1 MNLTHLPPWLD
12 AFAYR
17 FLQIAGPIE
26 PPTRL
31 KRTVIPRDIP
41 LNCLGVVSKT
51 ILKPPTWVRDKPA
64 AIIARLADTKNSV
77 EWKIN
82 RLKRPIILIALPRI
96 VGLIFPSLE
105 IINPDDGANNKKTT
119 INGS

>member
-1 MNLTHLPPWLD
+1 M
-12 AFAYR
+12 
-17 FLQIAGPIE
+17 E

-31 KRTVIPRDIP
+31 NRTVIPRDIP

-51 ILKPPTWVRDKPA
+51 ILKPPTWVRDNPA
-64 AIIARLADTKNSV
+64 AIIARLADTMNSV

-82 RLKRPIILIALPRI
+82 RLKRPIILIALPRM
-96 VGLIFPSLE
+96 VGRIFPSLE
-105 IINPDDGANNKKTT
+105 IINPDEGANNKKTT